1 MRSFSGLKYQK
12 TYCFNPRAF
21 FFYEKHLKKKTLIKK
36 AVFLNFFTRL
46 SWLVTVEEF
55 IVLNK
60 TIVIYD

>member
-21 FFYEKHLKKKTLIKK
+21 FYEKHLKKYTLIKK
-36 AVFLNFFTRL
+36 AVFLNFFITRL
-46 SWLVTVEEF
+46 SWPVTVEEF